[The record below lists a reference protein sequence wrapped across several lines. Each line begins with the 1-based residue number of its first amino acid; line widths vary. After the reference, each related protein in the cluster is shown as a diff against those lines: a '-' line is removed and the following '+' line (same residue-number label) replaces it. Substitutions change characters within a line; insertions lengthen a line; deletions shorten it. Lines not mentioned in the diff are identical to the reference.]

1 MSNNLGYEKLKELDN
16 IEIIVII
23 DNEVDLLSSSNVNIG
38 NITSKLIYDFI
49 SWYTDNKYD
58 FNSICV

>member
-49 SWYTDNKYD
+49 S
-58 FNSICV
+58 